1 MAARRAHNPE
11 VGGSS
16 PPPAT
21 TTGET
26 AMFLL
31 FSFAG
36 VGLERLIST
45 ILPNLPLSAL
55 RFFSLLRFGKT
66 KLLFCSH
73 LNRNADKGV
82 LWQDFVLH
90 CFAIVIV
97 ASSACNNRLEISIL
111 IPTTTGETI
120 MFLLFFR
127 FGGGRTDVLSYI
139 YNPSTNHFLIR
150 RNLVKEP

>member
-1 MAARRAHNPE
+1 MWCP
-11 VGGSS
+11 
-16 PPPAT
+16 T

-45 ILPNLPLSAL
+45 IHPNPPLSAL

-73 LNRNADKGV
+73 LNRNADKEG

-97 ASSACNNRLEISIL
+97 ASSACKNRLEISIWS
-111 IPTTTGETI
+111 PTIEEIREG
-120 MFLLFFR
+120 FLFFYGS
-127 FGGGRTDVLSYI
+127 GGGLMSSVI
-139 YNPSTNHFLIR
+139 STRQQRSSVCPWHGLCLGR
-150 RNLVKEP
+150 GT